1 MINVTNSDQEKI
13 LVAATLQNS
22 LHNGLLVHEFSEKFS
37 FHDAIEFCSN
47 FRCYGISGWRIP
59 SARELIDL
67 KCGRAATMKDF
78 LDVTTEYWSYNPTAL
93 FELSKTGNI
102 RELFMNKCYRDRNK
116 LLIVVNDI
124 LK

>member
-1 MINVTNSDQEKI
+1 MNNITEPERSKI

-47 FRCYGISGWRIP
+47 FRYYGISGWRIP

-67 KCGRAATMKDF
+67 KCGRSSRIEEY
-78 LDVTTEYWSYNPTAL
+78 LDATTEYWSYSPESWNKLPH
-93 FELSKTGNI
+93 SMN
-102 RELFMNKCYRDRNK
+102 ELFINKCYRDRNK
-116 LLIVVNDI
+116 LLIAVNDI